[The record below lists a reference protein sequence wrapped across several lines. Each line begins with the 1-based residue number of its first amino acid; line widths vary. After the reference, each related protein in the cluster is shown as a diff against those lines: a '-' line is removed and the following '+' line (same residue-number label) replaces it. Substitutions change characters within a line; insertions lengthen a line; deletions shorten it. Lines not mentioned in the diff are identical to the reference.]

1 MSGINRMEYTMT
13 HSSYYMDKIN
23 DILEWLQNRG
33 YDAKLSRYSKYKGYI
48 DAFYKGNPDDLSD
61 LGTRFKK
68 LNEAFQECVQIV
80 QVYEAFKDEESK
92 GFSERLDKV
101 VYGNDFYNSEKKSDQ
116 ARDFLY
122 ELLVASWFKRW
133 GYAIDF
139 EQITDVVARKN
150 GKTVYVECKR
160 IKSVKAL
167 EENFKK
173 ACKQL
178 ERVEDDTEHYGLV
191 FIDVYNCLADK
202 LKDYEY
208 PNISAIKYEVETVL
222 ANNFGKP
229 NNKLIQNVLT
239 RYLDTTIGV
248 AFTTVRCL
256 WLSDVTP
263 QFWEGKKVITSA
275 KISDKNFEILNELL
289 ENC

>member
-1 MSGINRMEYTMT
+1 MSGTNRMEYTLS
-13 HSSYYMDKIN
+13 HSSYYMDKLN
-23 DILEWLQNRG
+23 DVLEWLQNRG
-33 YDAKLSRYSKYKGYI
+33 YGANISRYSRYKGYI
-48 DAFYKGNPDDLSD
+48 DDFYKGNPDDLSD
-61 LGTRFKK
+61 LEIRFKK
-68 LNEAFQECVQIV
+68 LNEAVQECVQIV
-80 QVYEAFKDEESK
+80 QVYEAFKDEKSK
-92 GFSERLDKV
+92 GFADRLEKV
-101 VYGNDFYNSEKKSDQ
+101 VYGNDFYNPEKKSDQ

-133 GYAIDF
+133 GYTIDF
-139 EQITDVVARKN
+139 EQTTDVVAKKD

-160 IKSVKAL
+160 IKSAKAL

-178 ERVEDDTEHYGLV
+178 EKVEDDAEHYGLV

-208 PNISAIKYEVETVL
+208 SNVFAIRREIQTVL

-229 NNKLIQNVLT
+229 KNDLIQNILT
-239 RYLDTTIGV
+239 RYLDTTLGV
-248 AFTTVRCL
+248 AFTTVRCF

-263 QFWEGKKVITSA
+263 QFCEEKKVITSA
-275 KISDKNFEILNELL
+275 EISDENFEILNELL
-289 ENC
+289 RE